1 MDLNGCEWMSDLNG
15 DVLHAAIGLP
25 PTLEVTE
32 ARVGKLELKVWPSLN
47 ARSFVGAGGG
57 CGH

>member
-1 MDLNGCEWMSDLNG
+1 MSDLNG

-57 CGH
+57 CGCYWG